1 MVDASYI
8 KEKKCEKKIEK
19 NHFWSILFQIISI
32 LFYRSL
38 KITRKTLK
46 SHIKRFFSFFIT
58 NIRMEQLRQKNAQKI
73 NLNRTLGAVN
83 ALSGSEKRKRE
94 HNIIK
99 DILIFL
105 GKLKYVKD

>member
-1 MVDASYI
+1 
-8 KEKKCEKKIEK
+8 
-19 NHFWSILFQIISI
+19 
-32 LFYRSL
+32 
-38 KITRKTLK
+38 
-46 SHIKRFFSFFIT
+46 
-58 NIRMEQLRQKNAQKI
+58 MEQLRQKNAQKI

-105 GKLKYVKD
+105 GKFKYVKD